1 MALPTNPPA
10 TTTPTAL
17 KTWAQAV
24 VDTVTDHDERI
35 DIVEGLNVTGGVGS
49 ALYLH
54 ANYI

>member
-1 MALPTNPPA
+1 MALPGNPPA
-10 TTTPTAL
+10 TTTPTAF

-24 VDTVTDHDERI
+24 ADTAADHEDRI
-35 DIVEGLNVTGGVGS
+35 DIVEGVTVTGGVGS